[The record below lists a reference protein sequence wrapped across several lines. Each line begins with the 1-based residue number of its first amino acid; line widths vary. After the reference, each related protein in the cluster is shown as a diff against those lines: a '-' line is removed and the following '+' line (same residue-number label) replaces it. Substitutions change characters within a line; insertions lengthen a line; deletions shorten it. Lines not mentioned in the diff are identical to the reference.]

1 MITVKAIYFGS
12 RSFFDTINVK
22 GKEQKVFVKLHE
34 FRDVTDVN
42 GNIIAERIEC
52 KDSGSYENLQQF
64 KKYHITASEITSER
78 ILRPSKC
85 ELIVEPDEDNQ
96 GIQEAVNGFKAD
108 LLDEATFIKRMK
120 EFSNEAVARYIKS
133 IINKS
138 KNK

>member
-34 FRDVTDVN
+34 FRDITDVN
-42 GNIIAERIEC
+42 GNIIAQRIEC
-52 KDSGSYENLQQF
+52 KDAGSYENLQQF
-64 KKYHITASEITSER
+64 KKYHITASEITSAR

-120 EFSNEAVARYIKS
+120 DFSNEAMANYIKF
-133 IINKS
+133 IIQKS
-138 KNK
+138 KQK